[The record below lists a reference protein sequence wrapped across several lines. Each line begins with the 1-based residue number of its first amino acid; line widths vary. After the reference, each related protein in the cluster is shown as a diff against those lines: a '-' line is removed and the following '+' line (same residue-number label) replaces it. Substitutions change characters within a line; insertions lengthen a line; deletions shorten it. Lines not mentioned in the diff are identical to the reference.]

1 MRKYH
6 SPVGATILYPWNCCR
21 KVIPTGFCVLVRVL
35 FLPKGCPYGTNSISF
50 SSTTRKNS
58 CGSVGLRMN
67 IWCSAFQ
74 ADFRCWSTP
83 QNEFCG
89 YENSAFQAK
98 KHHQRQKSIAIEA
111 FNPPPHLCRNNN
123 RSRLVAK
130 NNKRICLKGNNFHNR
145 RSTTCGQRQHS
156 PHCLKGRT
164 IAAEVKISAPGKN
177 KQDWIRNL

>member
-98 KHHQRQKSIAIEA
+98 KHPRRQKYPSQSKFSIHRLTVAWKAITFITA
-111 FNPPPHLCRNNN
+111 GHRP
-123 RSRLVAK
+123 ADK
-130 NNKRICLKGNNFHNR
+130 D
-145 RSTTCGQRQHS
+145 STILA
-156 PHCLKGRT
+156 CLKGRT
-164 IAAEVKISAPGKN
+164 IAAEVKISAPAKN